1 MLSVCRHKSLAA
13 TGHGCDR
20 VVPIIASARS
30 VKVGGKRIGRML
42 DILMPHTIPKPCPPG
57 PCCISHPAK
66 VNRGS
71 RTVFAEGIPV
81 ARVTDSADFGAM
93 ITGNFNGVFAG

>member
-1 MLSVCRHKSLAA
+1 MPSVCRHKSLAA
-13 TGHGCDR
+13 TGHGCDP

-42 DILMPHTIPKPCPPG
+42 DRLMPHKIPCVCPG
-57 PCCISHPAK
+57 CCCMAHPAK

-81 ARVTDSADFGAM
+81 ARIGDSADGGAM